1 VKPRAQPRNLFLIQ
15 LSLAVQ
21 DFRHDAGGSKHF
33 GQVLRD
39 LGLLDFVVVG
49 CYRLA

>member
-15 LSLAVQ
+15 LPLAVQ
-21 DFRHDAGGSKHF
+21 DFRDDAGGSKHV

-39 LGLLDFVVVG
+39 LGLLDFAGGG